1 MTEHALDTSDL
12 DNYMGKQLRSAESF
26 EPVGNNDIRRWVQ
39 AMHYPN
45 RLHYDRDYA
54 AESRYGHIIAPQS
67 FSVAMDDGHGA
78 VPACVGKIPN
88 SHLIFGGDEWWFYG
102 PTIKAGDMIHNERFG
117 VDYVVKETAFAGPTC
132 FQRGDNIYY
141 NQAGD
146 KVSTQRSTGIRYNPD
161 LAREMKAQTASEVEP
176 EWTDEQVAELEEKK
190 FEWIQTLHDLG
201 QGKRLFD
208 SVEVG
213 DKLPTRV
220 FGPHSIASLATEWRA
235 FPQNLWGAMRLPEGG
250 PGDLG
255 WVDEMG
261 GHEQDATM
269 QRINPEL
276 TDGGY
281 YGPSRGHLFPRYA
294 QRIGMPRG
302 YGYGASMGAYIL
314 DYLAGW
320 AGQWGMIT
328 HCISHYR
335 GPVFTGDITI
345 QTGEIVEKTIDE
357 EGRSIVRVKSAMTN
371 QEDTILATAKAS
383 IALPTS

>member
-1 MTEHALDTSDL
+1 MTDHTLDTSDL
-12 DNYMGKQLRSAESF
+12 DQYMGQQLRSSESF

-54 AESRYGHIIAPQS
+54 AESRYGHIVAPQS
-67 FSVAMDDGHGA
+67 FAVTGDDGHGA
-78 VPACVGKIPN
+78 VPACIGKIPN

-102 PTIKAGDMIHNERFG
+102 PTIKAGDTLRNERFG
-117 VDYVVKETAFAGPTC
+117 VDYVVKETGFAGPTC
-132 FQRGDNIYY
+132 FQRGDNVYY
-141 NQAGD
+141 NQDGD
-146 KVSTQRSTGIRYNPD
+146 KIATQRSTGIRYNPD
-161 LAREMKAQTASEVEP
+161 LAQEMQAQTASEEEP
-176 EWTDEQVAELEEKK
+176 EWSDDQVADFEERK

-201 QGKRLFD
+201 HGKRLFD
-208 SVEVG
+208 SVNVG

-220 FGPHSIASLATEWRA
+220 IGPHSIASLATEWRA
-235 FPQNLWGAMRLPEGG
+235 YTQNLWGAMRLPEGG

-294 QRIGMPRG
+294 RRIGMPRG

-320 AGQWGMIT
+320 AGQWGMVT
-328 HCISHYR
+328 HCQSNYR
-335 GPVFTGDITI
+335 GPVFTGDISI
-345 QTGEIVEKTIDE
+345 QTAEVVEKTTDE
-357 EGRSIVRVKSAMTN
+357 EGRSIVRIKSTMTN
-371 QEDTILATAKAS
+371 QEDVILATAKAS